1 MNNKIKILLVGL
13 ATLCAFSLVV
23 AFQLNSVNK
32 ALRNQFALKEQEFLS
47 EKQNLSQQLVSLL
60 EAKKKLDVELGDVRA
75 KFDSLSKE
83 QDVLKNKFDI
93 VTKERASL
101 VEKVQDIARQK
112 KELGDEIVKLKKSG
126 ATAEF
131 GMAAAAAPGTT
142 PTEDAYWAN
151 VLREKASLE
160 IQVKSLNTQLSELQL
175 KTEKAMEEGRKL
187 DLQLKTV
194 SEARNDL
201 QRRLVY
207 NEKLAETLSED
218 LVREKRDKK
227 AIADQLEN
235 LRQENYEIKSR
246 LMALGDKKIS
256 LEGKV
261 VDLQQER
268 EILSKR
274 LAELDQIL
282 QERVDQII
290 QVRDDL
296 KAVRAETKEI
306 STKDSRV
313 VQLQPIVVKAS
324 EEESA
329 PKKAKATAGQVLAIN
344 EENNF
349 VIIDMGED
357 EGVRVGQTFTVYRN
371 TQKIATLEV
380 IQARK
385 EISAAD
391 IKNISPGT
399 KIKIGDMVS

>member
-1 MNNKIKILLVGL
+1 MNNKIRILLVGL
-13 ATLCAFSLVV
+13 AILCAFSLVV

-83 QDVLKNKFDI
+83 RDVLKNKFDI

-112 KELGDEIVKLKKSG
+112 KELEDEVVKLKKSG

-290 QVRDDL
+290 QVRNDL

-329 PKKAKATAGQVLAIN
+329 PKKTKATAGQVLAIN